1 MDLVNVVGVGYQGC
15 TVDDMCAELADQG
28 VSVVC
33 DIRLNPIS
41 RKPGLS
47 KTALAAALRS
57 AGIEYRHLRALG
69 NPKWNRSGFG
79 GTHDELVAARQV
91 YVDTVLG
98 SPAAQAA
105 LDEVRDQATHAR
117 VALLCFEHDESRCH
131 RSAVLS
137 ELLQPAPDA

>member
-1 MDLVNVVGVGYQGC
+1 MDHVNVVGFGYEGC
-15 TVDDMCAELADQG
+15 TVDDMCAELADRG
-28 VSVVC
+28 VTLVC

-47 KTALAAALRS
+47 KSALAAALRS

-79 GTHDELVAARQV
+79 GTDDELVAARQV

-98 SPAAQAA
+98 DPAAQAA
-105 LDEVRDQATHAR
+105 LDEVRDQAARAR
-117 VALLCFEHDESRCH
+117 VALLCFEHDETRCH

-137 ELLQPAPDA
+137 ELLRPESGA

>member
-1 MDLVNVVGVGYQGC
+1 MDLVNVVGVGF
-15 TVDDMCAELADQG
+15 
-28 VSVVC
+28 
-33 DIRLNPIS
+33 RLNPVS

-79 GTHDELVAARQV
+79 GTDDELVAARQV

-98 SPAAQAA
+98 NPAAQAA
-105 LDEVRDQATHAR
+105 LDEVRDQAARAR
-117 VALLCFEHDESRCH
+117 VALLCFEHDEARCH

-137 ELLQPAPDA
+137 ELLQPASDA